1 MCVLHEKEVIK
12 RIYLHLNQFERQQ
25 WTQFN
30 NLSI

>member
-1 MCVLHEKEVIK
+1 MYVIHKNEVIQ

-30 NLSI
+30 D